1 MTDTDTDTDTE
12 TNTTT
17 VDFQLN
23 WEPNGFQAPYFLA
36 RDRGFYE
43 DEGLDVRFVEGH
55 GSPFAAE
62 QAAKGRAEFALAGA
76 SAVLSIQSRGLD
88 PLAVAAVTGK
98 TPAAIYTF
106 RDEFGEP
113 LTDPDQ
119 LRGCTI
125 APSATKTRIL
135 TAQLLEDEGISDEVD
150 LLGVDDHTHHRVQ
163 HKLLD
168 GRVDAAVGVVTNG
181 YELEAEH
188 DRQADELPIGDH
200 LGVYGMMLVTSP
212 EFASEEPET
221 VRSFLR
227 ATACGWAAATTDP
240 DAAIDVLV
248 ERNATLERSR
258 PVEQRKFETAATEL
272 QFTDR
277 TREQGWGLHDGER
290 WRTLGQT
297 LAETDLLEGEIDPD
311 AVWTNDFIDTDDEV
325 IGSYAERVGK
335 PAETEP
341 RT

>member
-1 MTDTDTDTDTE
+1 MTPDATP
-12 TNTTT
+12 T

-36 RDRGFYE
+36 RDWGFYD

-62 QAAKGRAEFALAGA
+62 QAARGRAEFALAGA

-98 TPAAIYTF
+98 TPAAIYTL
-106 RDEFGEP
+106 RDEFGEA
-113 LTDPDQ
+113 LTEPSQ
-119 LRGCTI
+119 LAGRTV

-135 TAQLLEDEGISDEVD
+135 TAQLLEDAGIRDEVD

-181 YELEAEH
+181 YELEREH
-188 DRQADELPIGDH
+188 DRRADELAIGDH
-200 LGVYGMMLVTSP
+200 LGIYGMTIVTAP
-212 EFASEEPET
+212 EFARAEPET

-227 ATACGWAAATTDP
+227 ATARGWAAATNDP

-248 ERNATLERSR
+248 ERNATLERNR
-258 PVEQRKFETAATEL
+258 PVERRKFETAATDL

-277 TREQGWGLHDGER
+277 TRAEGWGLHEGER
-290 WRTLGQT
+290 WRTLGRT

-311 AVWTNDFIDTDDEV
+311 AVWTNEFIDADDEV
-325 IGSYAERVGK
+325 IGNYVERV
-335 PAETEP
+335 AESETEP
-341 RT
+341 RL